1 MLELNLYV
9 VLSVITD
16 HITKILQAQ
25 HMCCPVRHHC
35 SYYENT
41 TGTTYMLSCPSP
53 LIILRKYYRHNIYAV
68 LSVTTDH
75 ITKILQAQHICCP
88 VRHHWSYYENT
99 IGTKYA
105 VLSVTTDHITKILQA
120 QHTTFYRFHKIFF
133 SVMKFNLCHNPNSF
147 IPISLQLHGINL
159 WLFKLRLFELT
170 EFIFSNFE
178 KN

>member
-9 VLSVITD
+9 VLSVNTD

-35 SYYENT
+35 KYYENT
-41 TGTTYMLSCPSP
+41 TGTTYMLSCPSS
-53 LIILRKYYRHNIYAV
+53 LFILRKYYRHNIYAV
-68 LSVTTDH
+68 LSV
-75 ITKILQAQHICCP
+75 I
-88 VRHHWSYYENT
+88 
-99 IGTKYA
+99 
-105 VLSVTTDHITKILQA
+105 TDHITKILQA

-170 EFIFSNFE
+170 EFIFENLE